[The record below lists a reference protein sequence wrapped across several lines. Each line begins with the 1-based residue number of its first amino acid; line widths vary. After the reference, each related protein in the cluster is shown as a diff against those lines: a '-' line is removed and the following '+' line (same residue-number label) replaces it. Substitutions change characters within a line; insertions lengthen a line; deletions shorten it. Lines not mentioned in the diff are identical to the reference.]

1 MKIIDTPF
9 KGLKVVKQKKHSDN
23 RGSLRET
30 HNQKIVKY
38 EKFIFEYCTVS
49 KGRVLRGFHFQSKFQ
64 QAKYVNVVKGKILDC
79 VIDLRKN
86 SLTFGKVF
94 KIILSEKN
102 CLSLY
107 IPAGF
112 AHAYYSYNK
121 TNVIYYKLSNYYKPK
136 FEDGIIWNDKKFNH
150 IWGKIKPLVSIK
162 DKKLKTFSEFC
173 KKYSYL

>member
-79 VIDLRKN
+79 VI
-86 SLTFGKVF
+86 
-94 KIILSEKN
+94 
-102 CLSLY
+102 
-107 IPAGF
+107 
-112 AHAYYSYNK
+112 
-121 TNVIYYKLSNYYKPK
+121 
-136 FEDGIIWNDKKFNH
+136 
-150 IWGKIKPLVSIK
+150 
-162 DKKLKTFSEFC
+162 
-173 KKYSYL
+173 